1 MLVRHG
7 FWLWV
12 GWATLCVA
20 AMAASPG
27 EETIPY
33 HLGYAG
39 LGLAAGLD
47 IWSRRR
53 SVAALGGYTLASG
66 AILTSRAAD
75 GVIAWEETSEIP
87 LMCLLLMLVLWHIGR
102 RNVALDRVGRLVE
115 RDQAQ
120 MARRE
125 RLVRT
130 VSHEMRT
137 PLAIAGGHVDLLRQ
151 QHLPAPVQD
160 DLLVVREELDRSS
173 RAVDRLLRLIRS
185 HENLPLMKLDTDE
198 LIVSVV
204 ERWRVVAERD
214 WQVEAHAGWQKAN
227 ADRVRACI
235 DTLIENAL
243 RYTTTG
249 DVVRVFARVE
259 DDSFI
264 FGVADS
270 GPGLNPTQRAA
281 INAPPPESE
290 DVPLVSDPRS
300 QTGLGLSLV
309 RDAVEWRGGRLVAER
324 SREGGAEV
332 LVICPRD
339 SSAPAPRLRRPG
351 SRPPLSLPRTHEPA
365 ELTAAR

>member
-1 MLVRHG
+1 MLGRQV

-12 GWATLCVA
+12 CWAVVCVA
-20 AMAASPG
+20 GMAASPG

-47 IWSRRR
+47 AWSRRR

-87 LMCLLLMLVLWHIGR
+87 LMCLLLTLVLWHIGR

-137 PLAIAGGHVDLLRQ
+137 PLAIAGGYVDLLRK
-151 QHLPAPVQD
+151 QHLSAPVQD
-160 DLLVVREELDRSS
+160 DLTVVREELDRSS

-185 HENLPLMKLDTDE
+185 HENLPLMELNLDE
-198 LIVSVV
+198 LLVSVV

-235 DTLIENAL
+235 DTLVENAV
-243 RYTTTG
+243 RYTATG
-249 DVVRVFARVE
+249 DVVRVFATL
-259 DDSFI
+259 DDDTFV

-270 GPGLNPTQRAA
+270 GPGLTPTHRDA
-281 INAPPPESE
+281 INASPPESE

-309 RDAVEWRGGRLVAER
+309 RDAVELRGGRLVAGR

-332 LVICPRD
+332 FVVCPRHPT
-339 SSAPAPRLRRPG
+339 SPAPRLRRPS
-351 SRPPLSLPRTHEPA
+351 SRPAPSSADEPA
-365 ELTAAR
+365 ELTASGR